1 MCGIAGFFG
10 QNKYEP
16 DNYQIKKCLKLMHKR
31 GPDAKGEIIK
41 KFKKK
46 SLVLLHSRL
55 SIIDL
60 NNESNQPFEDEN
72 GILVF
77 NGEIYNYIE
86 LKKNCLRKEINF
98 KTNSDTEVLLKM
110 LNLYGEKAVKYL
122 DGMWAFSYFNKKK
135 NNMILSRDSFGEK
148 PLYYMTDSKKI
159 IFASNLRYIEAIS
172 KNKFKFNLQKIENF
186 LAFGFK
192 EFGNNNQTIFKKI
205 NSLSPGST
213 MLIDQNIKHN
223 IKKYTNFE
231 KKSNSKISY
240 SKAVSILG
248 SKLRKIFKTRFR
260 SDVPMSALLSGGID
274 SSSISAIATMQKK
287 KISYFS
293 LKHSS
298 KDYIEDDLIDENVKH
313 LNLTHRYVKIP
324 KKKNLNEFEKIMAH
338 SYNVMPSL
346 TSLAFAIMC
355 KKIKSL
361 GFKVV
366 LTGIGGDEFFK
377 GYYHH
382 FLSFLYSIK
391 NKNYFDKYFRLWK
404 TNQRPFIRT
413 KEYRDF
419 EIVKKNAKKNN
430 TIHSFHEDLELK
442 KYFKKNHKFKKRK
455 YSRNFMHNAILND
468 IKHYA
473 LPSQLEYA
481 DNISMYYSLE
491 ARSPF
496 LSRDILNFSN
506 SLPDTF
512 FFNKGYPKSL
522 LRDAMKPILS
532 KKITYNLNKVGF
544 YISFFDFFGK
554 EIGKIKKI
562 IDNSKILKKIIKKNE
577 IEILLKKKHILHSE
591 SKFLFSLLN
600 VAMIENLN
608 KNQL

>member
-16 DNYQIKKCLKLMHKR
+16 DNHQIKKCLKLMNNR
-31 GPDAKGEIIK
+31 GPDAKGKILK
-41 KFKKK
+41 KFKDK

-60 NNESNQPFEDEN
+60 NKESNQPFEDEN
-72 GILVF
+72 GILIF

-86 LKKNCLRKEINF
+86 LKKICLRKKIKF

-110 LNLYGEKAVKYL
+110 LNLYGEKVVKYL

-135 NNMILSRDSFGEK
+135 NNMIISRDSFGEK
-148 PLYYMTDSKKI
+148 PLYYMSDSKKI

-172 KNKFKFNLQKIENF
+172 KDKFKFNLQKIENF

-205 NSLSPGST
+205 NSLLPGNT
-213 MLIDQNIKHN
+213 ILIDQNNKQK

-231 KKSNSKISY
+231 KKSNLKISY
-240 SKAVSILG
+240 NNAVSELS
-248 SKLRKIFKTRFR
+248 SKLRNIFKTRFR
-260 SDVPMSALLSGGID
+260 SDVPLSSLLSGGMD
-274 SSSISAIATMQKK
+274 SSSIAAIAKKQKK
-287 KISYFS
+287 NISHFS
-293 LKHSS
+293 LKHFS
-298 KDYIEDDLIDENVKH
+298 KDYNEDDLIDENVKH
-313 LNLTHRYVKIP
+313 LSLNHRYVKIP
-324 KKKNLNEFEKIMAH
+324 KKKNLKEFEKIMAH

-346 TSLAFAIMC
+346 TSLAFAIVC

-366 LTGIGGDEFFK
+366 LTGIGGDELFK

-391 NKNYFDKYFRLWK
+391 NKNYFNKYFQLWQK
-404 TNQRPFIRT
+404 NQRPFIRS

-419 EIVKKNAKKNN
+419 EIVKKIAKQNN

-512 FFNKGYPKSL
+512 FFKNGYPKSL

-532 KKITYNLNKVGF
+532 KKIIYNLNKVGF

-554 EIGKIKKI
+554 EISKIKQI
-562 IDNSKILKKIIKKNE
+562 INNSKILKKIIKQDE
-577 IEILLKKKHILHSE
+577 IKILLEKKQIQHSE

-600 VAMIENLN
+600 IAMIENLN
-608 KNQL
+608 KS

>member
-10 QNKYEP
+10 QNKYVP

-31 GPDAKGEIIK
+31 GPDAKGRIQK
-41 KFKKK
+41 NFKNK

-60 NNESNQPFEDEN
+60 NNQSNQPFEDEN

-77 NGEIYNYIE
+77 NGEIYNYLE
-86 LKKNCLRKEINF
+86 LKKICSRKKIKF

-110 LNLYGEKAVKYL
+110 LNLYGEHAVKYL

-135 NNMILSRDSFGEK
+135 NNMIISRDSFGEK
-148 PLYYMTDSKKI
+148 PLYYIHDSKKI
-159 IFASNLRYIEAIS
+159 IFASNFRYIQEIS
-172 KNKFKFNLQKIENF
+172 KNKFVFNLKKIENF

-192 EFGNNNQTIFKKI
+192 EFGNDNQTIFKQI
-205 NSLSPGST
+205 NSLPAGNT
-213 MLIDQNIKHN
+213 ILIDQNIKKK
-223 IKKYTNFE
+223 IKKYINFE
-231 KKSNSKISY
+231 KKNNSKISY
-240 SKAVSILG
+240 NNAANIL
-248 SKLRKIFKTRFR
+248 SLKLRYIFKTRFR
-260 SDVPMSALLSGGID
+260 SDVPLSGLLSGGMD
-274 SSSISAIATMQKK
+274 SSSIAAIGKKQKK
-287 KISYFS
+287 NISHFS
-293 LKHSS
+293 LKHIS
-298 KDYIEDDLIDENVKH
+298 KDYNENHLIDENVKH
-313 LNLTHRYVKIP
+313 LNLTHSYVKIP
-324 KKKNLNEFEKIMAH
+324 KKNNLKEFKKIIAH
-338 SYNVMPSL
+338 SYNVMPSI
-346 TSLAFAIMC
+346 TSLAFAIVC

-366 LTGIGGDEFFK
+366 LTGIGGDELFK

-382 FLSFLYSIK
+382 FLSFLYSIR
-391 NKNYFDKYFRLWK
+391 NKNYFNKYFSLWQK
-404 TNQRPFIRT
+404 NQRPFIRS

-419 EIVKKNAKKNN
+419 DIVKKIAKRNN

-442 KYFKKNHKFKKRK
+442 KYFKKKHKFKKKK
-455 YSRNFMHNAILND
+455 YSRNFLHNAILND

-512 FFNKGYPKSL
+512 FFKKGYPKAL

-532 KKITYNLNKVGF
+532 KKIIYNLNKVGF
-544 YISFFDFFGK
+544 YISFFDYFGK

-562 IDNSKILKKIIKKNE
+562 IIKSKILKKIIKMNE
-577 IEILLKKKHILHSE
+577 IELLFKKKNIQHSE

-600 VAMIENLN
+600 VATIENFN
-608 KNQL
+608 KN

>member
-16 DNYQIKKCLKLMHKR
+16 DNYQIKKCLKLMHNR
-31 GPDAKGEIIK
+31 GPDAKGKILK
-41 KFKKK
+41 KFKDK

-60 NNESNQPFEDEN
+60 NKESNQPFEDEN
-72 GILVF
+72 GILIF

-86 LKKNCLRKEINF
+86 LKKICLRKKIKF

-135 NNMILSRDSFGEK
+135 NNMIISRDSFGEK
-148 PLYYMTDSKKI
+148 PLYYMSDSKKI

-172 KNKFKFNLQKIENF
+172 KDKFKFNLQKIENF

-205 NSLSPGST
+205 NSLLPGNT
-213 MLIDQNIKHN
+213 ILIDQNNKQQ

-240 SKAVSILG
+240 NDAVSVLS
-248 SKLRKIFKTRFR
+248 SKLRNIFKTRFR
-260 SDVPMSALLSGGID
+260 SDVPLSSLLSGGMD
-274 SSSISAIATMQKK
+274 SSSIAAIAKKQKK
-287 KISYFS
+287 KISHFS
-293 LKHSS
+293 LKHFS
-298 KDYIEDDLIDENVKH
+298 KDYNEDDLIDENVKH
-313 LNLTHRYVKIP
+313 LSLNHRYVKIP
-324 KKKNLNEFEKIMAH
+324 KKKNLKEFEKIMAH

-346 TSLAFAIMC
+346 TSLAFAIVC

-366 LTGIGGDEFFK
+366 LTGIGGDELFK

-391 NKNYFDKYFRLWK
+391 NKNYFNKYFELWQK
-404 TNQRPFIRT
+404 NQRPFIRS

-419 EIVKKNAKKNN
+419 EIVKKIAKQNN

-506 SLPDTF
+506 SLPDSF
-512 FFNKGYPKSL
+512 FFKKGYPKAL

-532 KKITYNLNKVGF
+532 KKIIYNLNKVGF
-544 YISFFDFFGK
+544 YISFFDIFGK
-554 EIGKIKKI
+554 EISKIKQI
-562 IDNSKILKKIIKKNE
+562 INNSKILKKIIKQDE
-577 IEILLKKKHILHSE
+577 IKILLEKKKIQHSE

-600 VAMIENLN
+600 IAMIENLN
-608 KNQL
+608 KN

>member
-10 QNKYEP
+10 KNKYEP

-46 SLVLLHSRL
+46 TLVLLHSRL

-86 LKKNCLRKEINF
+86 LKKKLLRKKINF

-110 LNLYGEKAVKYL
+110 LNLYGQKAVKYL

-148 PLYYMTDSKKI
+148 PLYYMSDSKKI
-159 IFASNLRYIEAIS
+159 IFASNLRYIETIS
-172 KNKFKFNLQKIENF
+172 KKKFKFNLQKIENF

-205 NSLSPGST
+205 NSLSPGSI
-213 MLIDQNIKHN
+213 MLIDQNIKHS

-240 SKAVSILG
+240 NNAVSILG
-248 SKLRKIFKTRFR
+248 SILRKIFKTRFR

-274 SSSISAIATMQKK
+274 SSSISAIATTQKK
-287 KISYFS
+287 KMSYFS
-293 LKHSS
+293 LKHSN
-298 KDYIEDDLIDENVKH
+298 KDYNEDNLIDENVKH

-324 KKKNLNEFEKIMAH
+324 KKKNLKEFEKIMAH

-391 NKNYFDKYFRLWK
+391 NKNYFNKYFRLWK
-404 TNQRPFIRT
+404 INQRPFIRT
-413 KEYRDF
+413 KEYSDF

-562 IDNSKILKKIIKKNE
+562 IENSKILKKIIKKNE
-577 IEILLKKKHILHSE
+577 IEILLKKKNILHSE

-600 VAMIENLN
+600 VATIENLI
-608 KNQL
+608 KN